1 LKQFLLF
8 ALLMLTGI
16 TAQKITPAE
25 YWNKLTLGEKVAFI
39 NGAYAAGA
47 KLKYHHQQEVR
58 KQYKQDPNW
67 VEPYYI
73 ERFYEIVD
81 EHRSKKVGYDIE
93 IIAKAMDAF
102 YSNYDNT
109 LIPVME
115 ALRIVSLNQDGKRE
129 KANLY
134 LLQAQRKYRPN

>member
-1 LKQFLLF
+1 MFS
-8 ALLMLTGI
+8 GI
-16 TAQKITPAE
+16 TAQKTTPAE
-25 YWNKLTLGEKVAFI
+25 YWTKLTMGEKVAFI

-81 EHRSKKVGYDIE
+81 EHRSKKVGYHIE
-93 IIAKAMDAF
+93 MIAKAMDAF